1 MLRRNLCCLLLILMP
16 SVSEAATPNIVL
28 ILADDLGFTDIQPF
42 ASEISTPSL
51 AVLAENGVRFTNHHV
66 AASCAPTR
74 AMLLTGVDSHLN
86 GVPNI
91 PEAMPPNQLG
101 RNGYDGVLSHQVQ
114 TVATLL
120 RDRGY
125 HTYVSGKWHL
135 GKDPSRLPNQRGFE
149 RSVILAES
157 GADNWSQRPY
167 LPMYRAANWYKDD
180 QPHQLPEEFYS
191 SEYIVDQAIEQIDS
205 QHGDGQAFFSY
216 LAFQA
221 VHIPVQAPAEYRA
234 MYEAQYQQGW
244 SALRQ
249 QRYRAAVAAGLVSS
263 STTLLEMDS
272 TADWDALTED
282 EQRDWARRMAVYA
295 AMVQA
300 MDHHIGRFVE
310 YLKSIGEYDNTV
322 FVFMSDNGPEPADPV
337 GQFGLPFV
345 LWMKAMGY
353 NTDYE
358 TLGEPDSYVVIGPS
372 FASAAASPLSY
383 YKYYAGEGGL
393 RVPMI
398 IAGAG
403 VELRGQLSSALT
415 HVTDIVPTLL
425 ELSGASMPGAQ
436 YRQPTGKSLLPLLL
450 GQDDRVRQEHETLGY
465 ELGGNAALF
474 KGDYKLVKNLP
485 PAGDGH
491 WHLYNIVDDPGES
504 RDLAASMPERFTE
517 MQADYEDYVQRNGV
531 LPVPDGYE
539 QLRQVSWNSIM
550 ARKAE
555 WMSALLVLL
564 VLVYIGVSWRRKRA
578 GV

>member
-1 MLRRNLCCLLLILMP
+1 MLMSSI
-16 SVSEAATPNIVL
+16 SEAATPNIVL

-51 AVLAENGVRFTNHHV
+51 AALAENGIRFTNHHV

-91 PEAMPPNQLG
+91 PEAMPPSQLG

-180 QPHQLPEEFYS
+180 QPHQLPEKFYS

-221 VHIPVQAPAEYRA
+221 VHIPVQAPAEFRV

-403 VELRGQLSSALT
+403 VEPRGQLSSALT

-425 ELSGASMPGAQ
+425 ELGGASMPGAQ

-450 GQDDRVRQEHETLGY
+450 GQDARRGASGRRVRASDCHPSRG
-465 ELGGNAALF
+465 AAR
-474 KGDYKLVKNLP
+474 GVQ
-485 PAGDGH
+485 H
-491 WHLYNIVDDPGES
+491 WHAQARPQRPARPGQPAARGRS
-504 RDLAASMPERFTE
+504 RRERRHEPARGRQAHPEAGGQLPSGGRGRQRRAGHGRVPVHVP
-517 MQADYEDYVQRNGV
+517 QADHE
-531 LPVPDGYE
+531 E
-539 QLRQVSWNSIM
+539 
-550 ARKAE
+550 
-555 WMSALLVLL
+555 
-564 VLVYIGVSWRRKRA
+564 RA
-578 GV
+578 GSHSAHDCQDLLWHD